1 MTRKLVPDRLGDGEN
16 GAKPGRTLE
25 LAVFPYYPDND
36 WQEIVYGDLRRDG
49 IEVTVLDSV
58 RIEPWMRESLRDGGS
73 VILHLNWTAPVSQR
87 ADNVVASM
95 TGVLK
100 VLDELTQFREL
111 GGRIVWTVHNVLPHE
126 VQYLSSE
133 LVLCQGLATLADTI
147 MIMNPDTPRLVSDWY
162 TLPPAKTTQIDHP
175 SYLGRF
181 PNTVSAGEARRAH
194 GLSPDDVVLL
204 FVGSVRPYKG
214 LEDLIPEFEKAH
226 AKCSRLKL
234 LVAGPLGPGYSN
246 GQIDELFAPRAGLT
260 AEIGYIDPD
269 QMQYWCNAADVMVLP
284 YRESL
289 NVSVVSLA
297 ASFGLP
303 VSIRRAPSSAY
314 LQDQDWVSYLD
325 SNQLET
331 DLLATG
337 LRFHGD
343 IAARHAANAAALATS
358 PARVAREFAS
368 RVRQLASL

>member
-1 MTRKLVPDRLGDGEN
+1 MTRKLVPNRLDGREDA
-16 GAKPGRTLE
+16 AKPWRTLA

-36 WQEIVYGDLRRDG
+36 WQEIMYGDLRRDG
-49 IEVTVLDSV
+49 IEIKILESIRV
-58 RIEPWMRESLRDGGS
+58 EPWMREILRDGGS
-73 VILHLNWTAPVSQR
+73 VVLHLNWTAPISQR

-95 TGVLK
+95 TGVLR

-126 VQYLSSE
+126 MQYLSSE

-181 PNTVSAGEARRAH
+181 PNTVSAVEARRAH
-194 GLSPDDVVLL
+194 GLNSDDIVLL
-204 FVGSVRPYKG
+204 FVGSIRPYKG
-214 LEDLIPEFEKAH
+214 LADLIPEFDKAH
-226 AKCSRLKL
+226 AKCNRLKL

-246 GQIDELFAPRAGLT
+246 EQIDELFAPRAGLT
-260 AEIGYIDPD
+260 AEIGYIEPD
-269 QMQYWCNAADVMVLP
+269 RMQYWCNAADVMVLP

-314 LQDQDWVSYLD
+314 LHVHDWVSYMD

-331 DLLATG
+331 DLLAAG

-358 PARVAREFAS
+358 PVRVAREFAS
-368 RVRQLASL
+368 TVRELASL